1 MTCDLCS
8 LLYKTPPCKTNEK
21 LTIDNLRGNR
31 NKFEVSSFNLIYYE
45 DLKDHCPCKECLVK
59 TMCTMNQ
66 TTKCTQYIDFENFII
81 TKANKGV
88 K

>member
-21 LTIDNLRGNR
+21 LTMDNLRVHGS
-31 NKFEVSSFNLIYYE
+31 EVSSFNLIYYE
-45 DLKDHCPCKECLVK
+45 ELRNSCPCSVCLVK
-59 TMCTMNQ
+59 TMCTMDQ
-66 TTKCTQYIDFENFII
+66 TTKCTQYVDFENSTVII
-81 TKANKGV
+81 ADKAV